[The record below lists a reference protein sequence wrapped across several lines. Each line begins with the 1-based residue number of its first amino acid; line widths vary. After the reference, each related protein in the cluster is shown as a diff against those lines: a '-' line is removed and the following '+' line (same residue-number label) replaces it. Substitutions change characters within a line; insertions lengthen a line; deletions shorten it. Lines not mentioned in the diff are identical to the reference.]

1 MYKVA
6 AVSNI
11 RVGGVHTVNIE
22 FVTAQ
27 RTEAASLLQYHLF
40 RMSLLEFSIQVGSAL
55 WSVDR
60 VILQMVASQVV
71 LPN

>member
-6 AVSNI
+6 AVSNV

-27 RTEAASLLQYHLF
+27 RAEAASLLQYHLF
-40 RMSLLEFSIQVGSAL
+40 RMSLLEFSIQVVQLCG
-55 WSVDR
+55 
-60 VILQMVASQVV
+60 Q
-71 LPN
+71 